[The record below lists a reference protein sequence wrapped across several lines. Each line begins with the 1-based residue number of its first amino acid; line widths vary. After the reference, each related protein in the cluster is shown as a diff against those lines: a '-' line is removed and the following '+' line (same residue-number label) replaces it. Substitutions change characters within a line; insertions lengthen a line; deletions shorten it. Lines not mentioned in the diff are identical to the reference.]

1 MWKNKFCKNIFE
13 INSGQRL
20 FWYFFLFSVYLCKD
34 LLIIKKNWTYFEFN
48 FLQFLVYSIFRLQV
62 HGLKLSR
69 LGSLHKYTENK
80 KNIKKVVDRYFF
92 QKYFY
97 NIYSFTNRPSLNS
110 FKTFPNFQLYKIESC
125 STKIPKRKI
134 FLFSIKFSFYSQ
146 IYTKFRLHLQQQNT
160 RSATFKVLR
169 SPNFFMFIDS

>member
-1 MWKNKFCKNIFE
+1 MKLKSDQTSIELGDRFHFFETVNCQFKFQTLQNK
-13 INSGQRL
+13 
-20 FWYFFLFSVYLCKD
+20 
-34 LLIIKKNWTYFEFN
+34 KK
-48 FLQFLVYSIFRLQV
+48 
-62 HGLKLSR
+62 
-69 LGSLHKYTENK
+69 GSLHKYTENKK

-110 FKTFPNFQLYKIESC
+110 FNNFPNLQLYKIESC
-125 STKIPKRKI
+125 SIKFPKRKI

-146 IYTKFRLHLQQQNT
+146 IYTKFRLYLQQQNI
-160 RSATFKVLR
+160 RSVTFKVLR